1 MRVECAIQTQ
11 LHSKRFHSK
20 QEDANFYVC
29 ATELLWMPSL
39 EDYFAIYFLEGDIQ
53 HLSFSLEFM
62 IKSLSSLMKQ
72 TSKQTVNQLYQES
85 KDQDAQRTNNSLQ

>member
-1 MRVECAIQTQ
+1 M
-11 LHSKRFHSK
+11 LYKHSSTVNDNSK

-29 ATELLWMPSL
+29 ATETLWMPSL

-62 IKSLSSLMKQ
+62 NETNKQ
-72 TSKQTVNQLYQES
+72 SNKQINKQTVNQLYQES
-85 KDQDAQRTNNSLQ
+85 KKTGCTED

>member
-1 MRVECAIQTQ
+1 MSV
-11 LHSKRFHSK
+11 LHKHSSTVNGNNK
-20 QEDANFYVC
+20 QEDANFRVC
-29 ATELLWMPSL
+29 ATETLWMPSL

-72 TSKQTVNQLYQES
+72 TNKQIVNQL
-85 KDQDAQRTNNSLQ
+85 

>member
-11 LHSKRFHSK
+11 LYSKRFHSK
-20 QEDANFYVC
+20 QEDPNFYVC
-29 ATELLWMPSL
+29 ATETLWMPSL

-72 TSKQTVNQLYQES
+72 T
-85 KDQDAQRTNNSLQ
+85 NS

>member
-1 MRVECAIQTQ
+1 M
-11 LHSKRFHSK
+11 LHKHSSTVKGNNK
-20 QEDANFYVC
+20 QEDANFHVC
-29 ATELLWMPSL
+29 ATEMLWMPSL

-72 TSKQTVNQLYQES
+72 TNKQLINCNKSQKKNKKPGCTE
-85 KDQDAQRTNNSLQ
+85 D